1 MPTLAVYNANKEKV
15 GEIEL
20 NDTVFAVPVKQG
32 LIQEVIR
39 WQMAK
44 RRQGTACTKT
54 RSEVSG
60 TGRKPFRQKGTGRA
74 RAGSNTS
81 PLWRRGGTVFGPK
94 PRDYSYSLP
103 KKVRKLGLKMALS
116 NKVQESHFW
125 VVNDFGIEEMK
136 TKKVKE
142 LLDRFGL
149 EKAVFIT
156 SQKDP
161 VLERAAR
168 NIPYV
173 KVLRQEGVNVYD
185 VLRYDDVLI
194 HESAVTLLEKRLM
207 S

>member
-1 MPTLAVYNANKEKV
+1 MTTLAVYNANKEKV
-15 GEIEL
+15 GEIDL
-20 NDTVFAVPVKQG
+20 NDSVFAVPVKAG

-39 WQMAK
+39 WQMAN

-54 RSEVSG
+54 RAEVSG

-94 PRDYSYSLP
+94 PRDYSYNLP

-116 NKVQESHFW
+116 SKVQGAHFW
-125 VVNDFGIEEMK
+125 VVNDFGVDEMK

-142 LLDRFGL
+142 LLDRFGV
-149 EKAVFIT
+149 EKVVFIT
-156 SQKDP
+156 AQKDP
-161 VLERAAR
+161 VLEKASS

-173 KVLRQEGVNVYD
+173 KVLRHEGVNVYD
-185 VLRYDDVLI
+185 IIRYDDVMI
-194 HESAVTLLEKRLM
+194 DESAVTLLEKRLM

>member
-1 MPTLAVYNANKEKV
+1 MPTLAIYNANKEQV

-20 NDTVFAVPVKQG
+20 NDAVFGVKVKPG
-32 LIQEVIR
+32 IIQEVIR

-54 RSEVSG
+54 RAEVSG

-81 PLWRRGGTVFGPK
+81 PLWKRGGTVFGPR

-103 KKVRKLGLKMALS
+103 KKVRKLGLKMALTS
-116 NKVQESHFW
+116 KVADSKLW
-125 VVNDFGIEEMK
+125 VIKDFEINEMK

-142 LLDRFGL
+142 LLDRFGV
-149 EKAVFIT
+149 EKVVLVTAESDST
-156 SQKDP
+156 
-161 VLERAAR
+161 LERSAR

-173 KVLRQEGVNVYD
+173 KVLRQEGLNVYD
-185 VLRYDDVLI
+185 VIRHDDVFI
-194 HESAVTLLEKRLM
+194 QESAVELLEKRLL